1 MNWNVFGRCCSEISR
16 KTESQVVGGPLPVAA
31 SEPVSPERKKRLSF
45 SEKVGDNAV
54 AKASSGGTS
63 PAAGPALSPASKIGT
78 PQNASQH
85 VVKASSLDK
94 NAQVS
99 ADDDTMSVCSSAKST
114 VRSGCSTSSLTSEYI
129 KGRIPERQREA
140 ERIQKEM
147 KKFVRTMVRGT
158 QMGVLSPDGQ
168 MRTCTCSLDK
178 KMKHFVL
185 ELKKA
190 SRKIALSS
198 ITEVYQGKEPEDI
211 DTPLDDLCSTLTLDH
226 GDAITFH
233 FKDVPSRENFA
244 MCLQLLVDGS
254 H

>member
-1 MNWNVFGRCCSEISR
+1 MNWTWFGPCCSVETL
-16 KTESQVVGGPLPVAA
+16 KTEPSARVGV
-31 SEPVSPERKKRLSF
+31 EPPSPERKRRIH
-45 SEKVGDNAV
+45 AV
-54 AKASSGGTS
+54 SDDGTAKAPLSSAGDKESKSRSGDGEEPVIFSPSNVNTDEMDSHQAIKANTS
-63 PAAGPALSPASKIGT
+63 DNDHAG
-78 PQNASQH
+78 
-85 VVKASSLDK
+85 
-94 NAQVS
+94 
-99 ADDDTMSVCSSAKST
+99 ADADTVSVCSSVKST
-114 VRSGCSTSSLTSEYI
+114 ARSACSTSSLTSEYI
-129 KGRIPERQREA
+129 KGRIPARQREA

-158 QMGVLSPDGQ
+158 PMGVLSPDGQ

-178 KMKHFVL
+178 KMKYFVL
-185 ELKKA
+185 ELKRA

-226 GDAITFH
+226 GEAITFH

-244 MCLQLLVDGS
+244 MCLQLLVDGQ